1 MKRLILLCFAI
12 LLILTPLSPVSAET
26 VVKEL
31 VENPD
36 HTTLIFRITWDTGD
50 LGVTL
55 ISPSGRR
62 IPHENLDTD
71 VKVEISD
78 KLIEFKIFNPEIG
91 LWQAEFNGGGNGNV
105 QVQFSKIIE
114 AFRLTDVQASQT
126 PGTNEVRLSFSTTG
140 DAQARS
146 FNYEVYL
153 VIDPNDME
161 GKLLRQ
167 GYGNL
172 GEPIDLRFDFKDIN
186 SYGNYYLR
194 VNATCEV
201 DGYTDFDSVTTPA
214 FSFENQNNLP
224 EISGLKSFLNTT
236 DHVIRV
242 SWEDVPQDIRI
253 EGYRVYLY
261 ADDSTE
267 PIFTEDLARGETR
280 LDILYPEEAKKLR
293 VEVMSRNKGITG
305 KAAIFSQDLSG
316 VESAAVSFEIPAEKV
331 VNTRSLRIPYKVT
344 QPAQVTVLV
353 NDQASTFKVEKDGIL
368 TLDLREDRN
377 QVEFLVEPVSGAA
390 ATCESYDFIVDDTP
404 PQLSIYEDI
413 NGLKVTDESID
424 IPGNVEQS
432 AILTLNGQEVQFE
445 SNGDFV
451 LTAPLRY
458 GINTITIAA
467 RDYAGNVSEYKATV
481 KRIID
486 LSQSYLILIVGI
498 ALSLIIVLV
507 YFIRGLKKR

>member
-12 LLILTPLSPVSAET
+12 LLILTPLCPVSAET

-36 HTTLIFRITWDTGD
+36 HTTLIFRITWETGD

-55 ISPSGRR
+55 ITPSGRR

-71 VKVEISD
+71 VRTEISD
-78 KLIEFKIFNPEIG
+78 KYIEFKIFNPEIG
-91 LWQAEFNGGGNGNV
+91 LWQAEFNGGGNGKV
-105 QVQFSKIIE
+105 QVEFSKIIE
-114 AFRLTDVQASQT
+114 AFRLTDAKAAQT
-126 PGTNEVRLSFSTTG
+126 PGSDEVRLSFSSTG

-153 VIDPNDME
+153 VIDPKDME
-161 GKLLRQ
+161 GRLLKQ

-172 GEPIDLRFDFKDIN
+172 GETIDLRFDFKDIN
-186 SYGNYYLR
+186 NYSNYYLR

-201 DGYTDFDSVTTPA
+201 DGNTDFDSVTTPA

-224 EISGLKSFLNTT
+224 EITGLKSFLNTT
-236 DHVIRV
+236 DNVLRV
-242 SWEDVPQDIRI
+242 SWEDAPEDIRI
-253 EGYRVYLY
+253 EGYRIYLY
-261 ADDSTE
+261 ADDNTE
-267 PIFTEDLARGETR
+267 PFFTEDLDRGETQ
-280 LDILYPEEAKKLR
+280 LDILYPGEAKKLR

-305 KAAIFSQDLSG
+305 KAAVMSQDLTG
-316 VESAAVSFEIPAEKV
+316 ADSAAVSFEVPAEKV
-331 VNTRSLRIPYKVT
+331 VNTRALRIPYKVA
-344 QPAQVTVLV
+344 QPAEVTILV
-353 NDQASTFKVEKDGIL
+353 NDHASVFKVEKDGTL

-377 QVEFLVEPVSGAA
+377 QVEFLVEPTSGAA
-390 ATCESYDFIVDDTP
+390 GTCESYEFIVDSTP
-404 PQLSIYEDI
+404 PQLSVYEDI
-413 NGLKVTDESID
+413 HNLKVSDESIA

-432 AILTLNGQEVQFE
+432 AILTLNGEEVQFE
-445 SNGDFV
+445 HNGDFV
-451 LTAPLRY
+451 LTAPLRF
-458 GINTITIAA
+458 GSNTIIIAA

-486 LSQSYLILIVGI
+486 LSQSYLILMVGV
-498 ALSLIIVLV
+498 AVSVIIVLV